1 MYSEL
6 SNPIENEKP
15 ILLWVG
21 DDYRSKSGYGRVA
34 KELFPYLSRDYK
46 VIQYAIACH
55 GLSTFIQSMSTD
67 M

>member
-1 MYSEL
+1 MEL
-6 SNPIENEKP
+6 LVSKITEDEKP

-46 VIQYAIACH
+46 VIQYAIACK
-55 GLSTFIQSMSTD
+55 GSSTEYS
-67 M
+67 